1 MTGTERSKLALGGIV
16 LGAVALLA
24 VNLLSHTGLK
34 GMRLDLTEEKLYTIS
49 EGTMSVLASLDEPL
63 TARLYVSR
71 ILGEKSPRYGLYAD
85 RVTEMLE
92 RYASLSAGKFKL
104 EVLDPEP
111 FTDAEDRA
119 MAAGL
124 QGVPVTAGG
133 EQAYF
138 GLSVATTTDLEA
150 VIPFFTLE
158 REAFIEYDLTK
169 LVYTLANP
177 TKKSIGLIT
186 ALPIDG
192 KKADGPMGPRKRWVI
207 MDQIREF
214 FDVRMIEGD
223 ATEIPDDIETLMVVH
238 PKGLTDGALYAVDQF
253 VLRGGNALVFVD
265 AHAELEVLGSPLLTM
280 EEPDKFD
287 FNKVLEGWGVRLVTD
302 KVAGDRDAARRVQ
315 TGTDPRRPVVIDY
328 VAWMALDQDNFDG
341 KDVITA
347 DIERVHL
354 ATAGILET
362 VEGATTTVTPL
373 LSTGT
378 NSMAINADKVRS
390 ATPDVVGLY
399 RDFKPGNVPLTLS
412 ARVTGQAKTGFP
424 DGAPAEVTTGLE
436 GEALKRI
443 TDSHRAASD
452 GPVNVI
458 VVADVDMLYDQFWV
472 SVREM
477 LDQKVLVPL
486 ADNGTF
492 VVNALDALAGSDALI
507 SLRGR
512 GVSDRPFHLV
522 EDIRRNAEREFRAKE
537 EELLEKL
544 KALQGELSALQ
555 RKGQGGGEAIVS
567 AEDRARIQQGRAE
580 MVSVRR
586 ELRDV
591 QRALR
596 KDIESLEARLTFLN
610 IAGLPLVLGLGTLAA
625 WGVRRSRRKAQGGA
639 R

>member
-328 VAWMALDQDNFDG
+328 VAWMELDQDNFDG